1 MQNSNMAS
9 ISADNNLVAASKKKV
24 IPKLPEL
31 SRGLNPA
38 GFMA

>member
-1 MQNSNMAS
+1 MQNSLMGNG
-9 ISADNNLVAASKKKV
+9 DNNLAAASKKKV